1 MEEKNMEQMN
11 QSTDA
16 ATVEEQAGQQAKYT
30 DADVDRIIAKKIAAE
45 RRRVSKM
52 FDAELEERERNI
64 ATRELKAD
72 ARDMLADK
80 GLPAA
85 LLSSLNYT
93 SREALEKSMED
104 VGQAFNDAVQEAIK
118 TRLRN
123 EFRPIKKG
131 YGSAGSDAA
140 FREAFKPR
148 V

>member
-1 MEEKNMEQMN
+1 MEEMNVEQMN
-11 QSTDA
+11 QTAEA
-16 ATVEEQAGQQAKYT
+16 AAAEEQAGQQAKYT

-64 ATRELKAD
+64 TTRELKAD
-72 ARDMLADK
+72 ARDLLAEK

-85 LLSSLNYT
+85 LLQSLNYT

-104 VGQAFNDAVQEAIK
+104 VGQAFQDAVQEAIK
-118 TRLRN
+118 TRLRD

-131 YGSAGSDAA
+131 YGSAGPDAA
-140 FREAFKPR
+140 LREAFKPR
-148 V
+148 A